1 MWYKISHNVDMC
13 YFYQVK
19 NPCILNSVAV
29 KPIKFQDCK
38 ETEQERK
45 DIKVG
50 KKIQWAFT
58 LETIGAADQ
67 VKTQKL

>member
-13 YFYQVK
+13 YFYQAK
-19 NPCILNSVAV
+19 NTGILNSVAI
-29 KPIKFQDCK
+29 KPIKCQDC
-38 ETEQERK
+38 EEMEQERK
-45 DIKVG
+45 DIKAG
-50 KKIQWAFT
+50 KQIQWVFT